1 MKGQQPRPSRAAPAG
16 TPPAVC
22 VIGKKKSGK
31 TTTTVAL
38 AAELTRRGHRVM
50 TVKHGHAFDLDH
62 EGRDSWRHAHEGGAH
77 RVVLASPHGFAV
89 LGDWPGGEPAGAAEL
104 VQRYLA
110 DADVVVVE
118 GFKRE
123 PLPKIEVFRRAAHDL
138 PIYGIEDLAR
148 ADWLAIATDVHD
160 FPAHVPVLDIDDPAL
175 AAQLADLVEQR
186 VMGRPA
192 APADS

>member
-1 MKGQQPRPSRAAPAG
+1 MKGQPREASPAAPG
-16 TPPAVC
+16 SPPVVC

-38 AAELTRRGHRVM
+38 VAELTRRGHRVM

-62 EGRDSWRHAHEGGAH
+62 EGRDSWRHVHEGGAH
-77 RVVLASPHGFAV
+77 RVVMASPHGFAV

-104 VQRYLA
+104 ARRYLA

-123 PLPKIEVFRRAAHDL
+123 SLPKIEVFRRAAHER
-138 PIYGIEDLAR
+138 PIYGVEDLAR
-148 ADWLAIATDVHD
+148 EDWLAIATDVRD
-160 FPAHVPVLDIDDPAL
+160 FDAHVPVFDLDDPVL
-175 AAQLADLVEQR
+175 AAQLADLVERR
-186 VMGRPA
+186 VMGRA
-192 APADS
+192 TSARH

>member
-1 MKGQQPRPSRAAPAG
+1 MKGQPHEAPTARAG
-16 TPPAVC
+16 TPPVVC

-50 TVKHGHAFDLDH
+50 TIKHGHAFDLDH
-62 EGRDSWRHAHEGGAH
+62 EGRDSWRHVHEGGAQ

-89 LGDWPGGEPAGAAEL
+89 LGDWPGGEPAGAAAL
-104 VQRYLA
+104 ARLYLA

-123 PLPKIEVFRRAAHDL
+123 PLPKIELFRRAAHEQ
-138 PIYGIEDLAR
+138 PIYGVEDLER
-148 ADWLAIATDVHD
+148 ADWLAIATDVRD
-160 FPAHVPVLDIDDPAL
+160 FQARVPVLDIDDPAL
-175 AAQLADLVEQR
+175 AAQLADLVER
-186 VMGRPA
+186 SVMGR
-192 APADS
+192 